1 MAQTVRAIYE
11 QGQLR
16 LLEEVALSEGQEVNI
31 SILSDRDLVRAA
43 LGDLVVKFP
52 EEASDEEIDEEALL
66 REIEAE
72 LTGDLRL
79 SEAIIEERREGP

>member
-16 LLEEVALSEGQEVNI
+16 LLEDVALSEGQEVNI

-72 LTGDLRL
+72 LAGNLRL

>member
-16 LLEEVALSEGQEVNI
+16 LLEDVALSEGQEVNI

-52 EEASDEEIDEEALL
+52 EEENDDAIDEEALL

-79 SEAIIEERREGP
+79 SEAIIEERREDS

>member
-1 MAQTVRAIYE
+1 M
-11 QGQLR
+11 
-16 LLEEVALSEGQEVNI
+16 NI

-43 LGDLVVKFP
+43 LGDLVVKFQ

-79 SEAIIEERREGP
+79 SEAIIEERRESR

>member
-16 LLEEVALSEGQEVNI
+16 LLEDVALSEGQEVNI

>member
-16 LLEEVALSEGQEVNI
+16 LLEDVALSEGQEVNI

-52 EEASDEEIDEEALL
+52 EEESDDAIDEEALL

-79 SEAIIEERREGP
+79 SEAIIEERREDS